1 MLQALPIQE
10 NLILS
15 STPGIWMWRGPEIVK
30 ALCQLWI
37 YWHVCAVLYAEGD
50 GLVGYRGKPWPQLLY
65 ILSWRDSHFPCTA
78 NSLSCFPL
86 WREPQGGANRKTVGL
101 LLPSP
106 PLLQSGSFL
115 IFFSLSMLVVGE
127 GCLWCWSSCDLARRV
142 KQVDSVCSFSL
153 LHCYNVKD
161 IYCMDILKA
170 YKSGTVVSLFNRA
183 IFSEAESFSLSQI
196 WLE

>member
-115 IFFSLSMLVVGE
+115 IFFFPQHVSGGGRVPMVLELM
-127 GCLWCWSSCDLARRV
+127 WS
-142 KQVDSVCSFSL
+142 
-153 LHCYNVKD
+153 
-161 IYCMDILKA
+161 
-170 YKSGTVVSLFNRA
+170 G
-183 IFSEAESFSLSQI
+183 AESQASRQCVQLLSATLLQCEGHLLYGHIKSLQI
-196 WLE
+196 RHCCVFVQQSHLFRGRII